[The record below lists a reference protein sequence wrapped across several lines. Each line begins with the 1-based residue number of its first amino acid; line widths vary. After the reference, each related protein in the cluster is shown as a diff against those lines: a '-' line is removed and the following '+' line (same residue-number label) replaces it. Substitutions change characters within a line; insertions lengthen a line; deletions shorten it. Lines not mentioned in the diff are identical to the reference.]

1 MKFTQQASTFSSI
14 THDSGGLT
22 TEIQSRLHPYDDL
35 DVAFGKHGHYCSQI
49 SIVSPQW
56 EVEGKT
62 QAEWGD
68 AWWTTSLETSKD
80 RNPLSSDR
88 PFSPIGAVQFLAGS
102 NSSDPATRSIT
113 VTDQNYLFM
122 PVVTQ
127 TVDEVGYPADWTE
140 KDSRIITNAVI
151 NTVNPETLVFEVNGH
166 SLINGKAWEQYRQ
179 QSPQEFSY
187 TVPKD
192 FYLGPDAGYPE
203 GLKVNHDISDGYWV
217 MLNPLPVGNYTIHF
231 GGVIDYGRVKPIDLN
246 GDGRIGYEA
255 TNSNPTSIEVV
266 ESLLQYLSTQPAL
279 NVDVTYNVQVTQH
292 SSINS
297 NQLDLSALSS

>member
-1 MKFTQQASTFSSI
+1 MKFTQQESTFSSI
-14 THDSGGLT
+14 THDSGVLT
-22 TEIQSRLHPYDDL
+22 TEIKSRFYPHNDL
-35 DVAFGKHGHYCSQI
+35 EITFGKHGHYCSQI
-49 SIVSPQW
+49 SIVSPQE

-68 AWWTTSLETSKD
+68 MWWKTLLETPQD

-88 PFSPIGAVQFLAGS
+88 SFRSIGPVQFLAGT
-102 NSSDPATRSIT
+102 NSSDPITRSIT

-122 PVVTQ
+122 PIVTQ

-140 KDSRIITNAVI
+140 KDSRIITSAVI
-151 NTVNPETLVFEVNGH
+151 NTVNPEKLVFEVNGH
-166 SLINGKAWEQYRQ
+166 SLINGKVWEQYRQ

-192 FYLGPDAGYPE
+192 FYLGPDAGYPA

-217 MLNPLPVGNYTIHF
+217 MLHPLPVGNYTLHF
-231 GGVIDYGRVKPIDLN
+231 GGVIDYSKVKAVDLN
-246 GDGRIGYEA
+246 GDGRIGYAE

-266 ESLLQYLSTQPAL
+266 ESLLQYLSIQPSL
-279 NVDVTYNVQVTQH
+279 NVDVTYNIQVTH
-292 SSINS
+292 EFSAKPTH
-297 NQLDLSALSS
+297 LDLSALSS